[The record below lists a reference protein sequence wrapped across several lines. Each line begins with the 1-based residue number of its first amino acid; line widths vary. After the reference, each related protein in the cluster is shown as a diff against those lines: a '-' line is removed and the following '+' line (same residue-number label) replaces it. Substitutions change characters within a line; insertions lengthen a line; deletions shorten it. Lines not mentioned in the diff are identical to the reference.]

1 MKSLI
6 YTLVFISCTCLFSC
20 INNENNAFLPQPT
33 QVAEHQDEHGLKD
46 IRKAWF
52 EDIHRAPDGID
63 WRDIEYK
70 NQWKKHQAKL
80 EMLETR
86 SGNCD
91 EVESYAND
99 NIQAKWIEKGSIN
112 QAGSVHDTDYDPVE
126 DLIYVVS
133 DGGTLFKG
141 PRSGNE
147 WEIINQDFQ
156 FSRGLLKLLR
166 PADDQKR
173 IVSCINGNPHYSDDD
188 GISWNKSEG
197 IDNASGGQQDDV
209 FTFKKDSLE
218 YLIML
223 NKKGAGQNLD
233 LVYSVDH
240 GASFQ
245 TAKSFNTG
253 DLNRLSINKPYNSEE
268 LYIIERKGGTFSHM
282 YQWNF
287 ENMDMDTLSTYSNLD
302 FSLRSD
308 LDGILY
314 NDTITRFY
322 AYNSANV
329 IYMTEDFGNTWTQ
342 KGSFPVNPWAVGLH
356 ISPQYPDIIYM
367 GEVNCHRSTDG
378 GATWVAVNEWWEYYD
393 NVEFALHADIM
404 YFENFISND
413 GEYFTLIS
421 NHGGLSISYD
431 EMVTKQNLSLEGL
444 NVSQYYSVRTSP
456 DLPELV
462 FAGSQDQGFQR
473 GFSFA
478 EEDQLYL
485 EQYISGDYG
494 HIVFTND
501 GKNMWTTYPFGSISV
516 NLNAQNGSFTAGY
529 NIESFNEAPWLQ
541 YLVADPDQTK
551 NRIYAAGG
559 SADGGSGSYMI
570 QLDYEPSGI
579 VATNLPFDFMAAS
592 GTLVTALGISTLEDK
607 TFYGVTENGRF
618 YYSEDEGQNWQN
630 GSTILNAGSWLYGQ
644 ALMVSKVHEGTVY
657 VAGAGYGG
665 DAVFKSE
672 DKGQSFVP
680 MTEGLPETLV
690 YDLAAND
697 DESLLFAATENGP
710 YVYVVQDGQWY
721 DISQLCAPANVYWSV
736 EYVSELGLARFGTYG
751 RGIFDFVIKEFVD
764 VEKELPINEDVAI
777 YPNPVSDVI
786 YFKNIEKLEGM
797 HQLNIQNMQGQ
808 TVLRKNQVDKMD
820 LAGGIWIG
828 ELESGQYV
836 VNLSDGKQSRTLLMM
851 VL

>member
-1 MKSLI
+1 MKSI
-6 YTLVFISCTCLFSC
+6 FYTSIIISLLFALSCTNS
-20 INNENNAFLPQPT
+20 ETPSHLPQPT
-33 QVAEHQDEHGLKD
+33 DISEHQDESGMKD

-52 EDIHRAPDGID
+52 EDIHRAPEGVD
-63 WRDIEYK
+63 WREIEYK
-70 NQWKKHQAKL
+70 NQLKKHKAKL
-80 EMLETR
+80 ALLETR

-99 NIQAKWIEKGSIN
+99 KIQAKWIEKGSIN

-126 DLIYVVS
+126 DMIYVVS

-141 PRSGNE
+141 PRTGNE
-147 WEIINQDFQ
+147 WEVINQDFQ

-166 PADDQKR
+166 PEENQKR
-173 IVSCINGNPHYSDDD
+173 ILSCINGNPHYSDDD
-188 GISWNKSEG
+188 GISWVKSDG
-197 IDNASGGQQDDV
+197 IDNSSGGLQDDV
-209 FTFKKDSLE
+209 FTFEKDSTT

-223 NKKGAGQNLD
+223 NKRGAGQNMD
-233 LVYSVDH
+233 LVYSTDF

-245 TAKSFNTG
+245 VAKEFNTG
-253 DLNRLSINKPYNSEE
+253 DINRLSANKPYNSDE

-287 ENMDMDTLSTYSNLD
+287 DNMDVDTLSTYSNLD

-329 IYMTEDFGNTWTQ
+329 IYMTEDFGNTWIE
-342 KGSFPVNPWAVGLH
+342 KGSFPENPWAVGLH
-356 ISPQYPDIIYM
+356 VSAKAPDIIYM

-378 GATWVAVNEWWEYYD
+378 GATWVAVNEWWQYYD

-404 YFENFISND
+404 YFENFLSNE

-431 EMVTKQNLSLEGL
+431 ELVTKRNLALEGL

-462 FAGSQDQGFQR
+462 FAGAQDQGFQR
-473 GFSFA
+473 GFSFS
-478 EEDQLYL
+478 EEEQLYL

-501 GKNMWTTYPFGSISV
+501 GRNMWTTYPFGSISV

-529 NIESFNEAPWLQ
+529 TIESFNEAPWLQ
-541 YLVADPDQTK
+541 YLVADPDQSK

-559 SADGGSGSYMI
+559 SAEGGSGSYMI

-579 VATNLPFDFMAAS
+579 VATNLPFNFMAAS
-592 GTLVTALGISTLEDK
+592 GSLVTALGISTLEDR

-618 YYSEDEGQNWQN
+618 YYSEDDGQNWET

-644 ALMVSKVHEGTVY
+644 ALMVSKVHEGTVW

-672 DKGQSFVP
+672 DKGLTFEP

-710 YVYVVQDGQWY
+710 YVYVVQDEQWY

-736 EYVSELGLARFGTYG
+736 EYVSALGIARFGTYG
-751 RGIFDFVIKEFVD
+751 RGIFDFAIKEFVD
-764 VEKELPINEDVAI
+764 VENEVAANNDITI
-777 YPNPVSDVI
+777 YPNPVDDVI
-786 YFKNIEKLEGM
+786 YFKNVDNIKGL
-797 HQLNIQNMQGQ
+797 HNLSIQNMQGQ
-808 TVLRKNQVDKMD
+808 TVLRKNNVDRMD
-820 LAGGIWIG
+820 LEGGIYLG
-828 ELESGQYV
+828 DLTKGQYV
-836 VNLSDGKQSRTLLMM
+836 VYLSDGKESKTLLMV